1 MKTLAIVLLSASF
14 TFFDGSFLLQNRNQ
28 DEDTITKSFKVKK
41 GGRLEV
47 DVDPGSVE
55 ITPWDKDEV
64 FIEAENIDERRPEKL
79 KISES
84 GNTVKVEYT
93 DRRRSSRNLR
103 FLINIPVEFHVNVKT
118 TGGNII
124 EKDMMKG
131 DFHVETNGGNVEMDN
146 IVGRVDVHSNG
157 GNIKAVKVEGDAQI
171 KTNGGNVTVK
181 MATGILEVGSG
192 GGNIRIDGVGKR
204 LKLTTGGGNVT
215 LGDIGAEADVKTGGG
230 NLYVGKVTAGLRL
243 VSGGGNIDVKGA
255 TQHVFLK
262 TGGGNVTMK
271 EIKGTLELTTGGGDV
286 SVELTPTG
294 KGESTVHSGGGD
306 ITLFVPE
313 NAKANIEAR
322 VTERY
327 GRGWGRRKKIDVRSD
342 YKADKFEKEEDEI
355 NATYVLNGGGDL
367 IAVETSNGVI
377 EIRKLK

>member
-1 MKTLAIVLLSASF
+1 MKTLIFLLSASLSI
-14 TFFDGSFLLQNRNQ
+14 FDGSMFHATWTQ
-28 DEDTITKSFKVKK
+28 DEDTVTKSFHVKK
-41 GGRLEV
+41 GGHLEV
-47 DVDPGSVE
+47 DIDPGSVE

-64 FIEAENIDERRPEKL
+64 FIEAENIDERRMEKL
-79 KISES
+79 KMSES
-84 GNTVKVEYT
+84 GNTVKLGYT
-93 DRRRSSRNLR
+93 DRRRSARDIR
-103 FLINIPVEFHVNVKT
+103 FLISLPSEFHVNIKT
-118 TGGNII
+118 TGGNVI
-124 EKDMMKG
+124 EKDLLKG
-131 DFHVETNGGNVEMDN
+131 DFKVETNGGTVDVDN
-146 IVGRVDVHSNG
+146 IVGRLDVHSNG
-157 GNIKAVKVEGDAQI
+157 GNIKAVKVDGDAQI
-171 KTNGGNVTVK
+171 KTNGGNITVK
-181 MATGILEVGSG
+181 MTTGVLEVESG
-192 GGNIRIDGVGKR
+192 GGNIRVDAIGKR
-204 LKLTTGGGNVT
+204 LKLSTGGGNVT
-215 LGDIGAEADVKTGGG
+215 LGDIGAEGDVRTGGG

-294 KGESTVHSGGGD
+294 KGESTIHSGGGD
-306 ITLFVPE
+306 VTLFVPE

-322 VTERY
+322 VTEKY

-355 NATYVLNGGGDL
+355 NARYVLNGGGDL